1 MRIRSLVFIS
11 FLAVITFSG
20 CGGGGGGT
28 GDVTP
33 SSTAGPAAT
42 DNGSTATGGASA
54 PLPVPTKGVLKMATA
69 GAAGTIAGIDLTVT
83 LPSGVT
89 VAADPITGEVTN
101 GVVTASGVAAVTTFG
116 TQNLIT
122 GSFAPASSVT
132 PGQLHIVIANVPGF
146 NLGEFATVQFD
157 LATGTSLPAANAFS
171 VTSFLAKGLD
181 AADLS
186 GITAAPVSVSGI

>member
-1 MRIRSLVFIS
+1 
-11 FLAVITFSG
+11 
-20 CGGGGGGT
+20 
-28 GDVTP
+28 
-33 SSTAGPAAT
+33 
-42 DNGSTATGGASA
+42 
-54 PLPVPTKGVLKMATA
+54 MATA

-89 VAADPITGEVTN
+89 VAADPITGEVPN
-101 GVVTASGVAAVTTFG
+101 GVVTVSGVAAAGTFG

-157 LATGTSLPAANAFS
+157 LATGTSLPTANAFS